1 MAVINQREIV
11 GAAGKAHIFP
21 RRNNL
26 QAKGVT
32 YVGAPP
38 PIKSR

>member
-1 MAVINQREIV
+1 MAVINLQEIV
-11 GAAGKAHIFP
+11 SAVGKVHVFP
-21 RRNNL
+21 RWNNL

-32 YVGAPP
+32 YVGALP